1 MIGPLIGE
9 ALRAM
14 AANRMR
20 SALTMLGMV
29 IGVGAVIMMLAIGKG
44 VEDSVRASIA
54 SMGSNLF
61 MVVSGAPQAGGIRMG
76 SGSAPTL
83 TLDDA
88 EALNDLPGVVAVAP
102 SSPGGAQVVVGP
114 TNWSTS
120 VTGTTPGYFTVAE
133 VKFGEGQPFDESDVR
148 GATRVAVIGPSLAE
162 NLFGG
167 DSPIGRTIRV
177 NQSPFTVIG
186 VTEARGQ
193 AIDGRDQDDVVIVPV
208 TTAQRQVF
216 GTQVI
221 GSVRFVQVKAEGPEI
236 MEQLQDDMETL
247 LRDRHRIREGQDDD
261 FTVRNMTSIMN
272 AAASTTAAM
281 KLLLG
286 AIASISLIVG
296 GIGIMNIMLVSVTE
310 RTREIGIRMAIG
322 ARRRD
327 VLWQFLLESIVLS
340 LVGCLIG
347 VLVGIGGARAVAN
360 VTELKP
366 VVTAGSVMLGFGVA
380 AGIGVFFGFYPARRA
395 ASLQPIEALR
405 YQ

>member
-83 TLDDA
+83 TIDDA
-88 EALNDLPGVVAVAP
+88 DALEDLDGVVAVSP
-102 SSPGGAQVVVGP
+102 SSPGAAQVVVGP

-133 VKFGEGQPFDESDVR
+133 VKFAEGQAFDESDVR

-186 VTEARGQ
+186 MTEPRGQ
-193 AIDGRDQDDVVIVPV
+193 AIDGRDQDDVVIIPV

-221 GSVRFVQVKAEGPEI
+221 GSVRFVQVKAEGPEV
-236 MEQLQDDMETL
+236 MDRLQGEMETL
-247 LRDRHRIREGQDDD
+247 LRDRHRIREGQEDD
-261 FTVRNMTSIMN
+261 FSVRNMTSIMN

-347 VLVGIGGARAVAN
+347 VLVGVGGARAVAN
-360 VTELKP
+360 ATELKP

>member
-1 MIGPLIGE
+1 
-9 ALRAM
+9 
-14 AANRMR
+14 
-20 SALTMLGMV
+20 
-29 IGVGAVIMMLAIGKG
+29 
-44 VEDSVRASIA
+44 
-54 SMGSNLF
+54 
-61 MVVSGAPQAGGIRMG
+61 
-76 SGSAPTL
+76 
-83 TLDDA
+83 
-88 EALNDLPGVVAVAP
+88 
-102 SSPGGAQVVVGP
+102 VVVGP

-186 VTEARGQ
+186 VTEPRGQ
-193 AIDGRDQDDVVIVPV
+193 AIDGRDQDDVVIIPV

-221 GSVRFVQVKAEGPEI
+221 GSVRFVQVKAEGPEA
-236 MEQLQDDMETL
+236 MERLQGDMETL
-247 LRDRHRIREGQDDD
+247 LRDRHRIREGQEDD
-261 FTVRNMTSIMN
+261 FSVRNMTSIMN

-347 VLVGIGGARAVAN
+347 VLVGVGGARAVAN
-360 VTELKP
+360 ATELKP

>member
-1 MIGPLIGE
+1 MIGPLVGE

-76 SGSAPTL
+76 MGSAPTL

-88 EALNDLPGVVAVAP
+88 EALKDLDGVVAVAP

-133 VKFGEGQPFDESDVR
+133 VKFAEGQPFDESDVR

-167 DSPIGRTIRV
+167 ESPIGRTIRV

-186 VTEARGQ
+186 MTEARGQ
-193 AIDGRDQDDVVIVPV
+193 AIDGRDQDDVVIIPV

-221 GSVRFVQVKAEGPEI
+221 GSVRFIQVKAEGPEV
-236 MEQLQDDMETL
+236 MDRLQGDMENVI
-247 LRDRHRIREGQDDD
+247 RERHRIREGQEDD

-347 VLVGIGGARAVAN
+347 VLVGVGGARAVAN
-360 VTELKP
+360 ATELKP

-380 AGIGVFFGFYPARRA
+380 AAIGVFFGFYPARRA

>member
-1 MIGPLIGE
+1 MIGPLVGE

-88 EALNDLPGVVAVAP
+88 EALQSLEGVVAVSP

-133 VKFGEGQPFDESDVR
+133 VKFAEGQPFDESDVR

-167 DSPIGRTIRV
+167 ESPIGRTIRV

-186 VTEARGQ
+186 MLEARGQ
-193 AIDGRDQDDVVIVPV
+193 AIDGRDQDDVVIIPV

-221 GSVRFVQVKAEGPEI
+221 GSVRFIQVKAEGPEVMDRLQGE
-236 MEQLQDDMETL
+236 MEAL

-347 VLVGIGGARAVAN
+347 VLVGVGGARAVAN
-360 VTELKP
+360 ATELKP

-380 AGIGVFFGFYPARRA
+380 AAIGVFFGFYPARRA
-395 ASLQPIEALR
+395 AALQPIEALR

>member
-236 MEQLQDDMETL
+236 MEQLQGDMETL

-347 VLVGIGGARAVAN
+347 VLVGVGGARAVAN

>member
-29 IGVGAVIMMLAIGKG
+29 IGVGAVILMLSIGKG
-44 VEDSVRASIA
+44 VEESVRASIA

-83 TLDDA
+83 TMEDA
-88 EALNDLPGVVAVAP
+88 EAIAELAGVVAVAP
-102 SSPGGAQVVVGP
+102 SSPGTGQVVVGP

-120 VTGTTPGYFTVAE
+120 VSGTTPGYFDVTE
-133 VKFGEGQPFDESDVR
+133 WKFARGQSFDASDVR
-148 GATRVAVIGPSLAE
+148 GATRVAVLGQTLAD
-162 NLFGG
+162 NLFG
-167 DSPIGRTIRV
+167 DEDPMGRTLRI
-177 NQSPFTVIG
+177 NQSPFIVIG
-186 VTEARGQ
+186 IMEPRGQ
-193 AIDGRDQDDVVIVPV
+193 SIDGRDQDDVVIIPI

-216 GTQVI
+216 GSQVI
-221 GSVRFVQVKAEGPEI
+221 GSVRFIQVKAAGPEV
-236 MEQLQDDMETL
+236 MNKLQGELETL
-247 LRDRHRIREGQDDD
+247 IRERHRIREGQEDD
-261 FTVRNMTSIMN
+261 FTVRNLTSLMN
-272 AAASTTAAM
+272 TAASTTRAM
-281 KLLLG
+281 GLLLG

-327 VLWQFLLESIVLS
+327 ILWQFLLESVVLS

-347 VLVGIGGARAVAN
+347 VLLGIGGAKLVASA
-360 VTELKP
+360 TELKP
-366 VVTAGSVMLGFGVA
+366 IVSLGSIVLGFSVA
-380 AGIGVFFGFYPARRA
+380 AGIGIFFGFYPAKRA
-395 ASLQPIEALR
+395 AGLQPIEALR
-405 YQ
+405 YH

>member
-1 MIGPLIGE
+1 MIGPLVGE

-76 SGSAPTL
+76 MGSAPTL

-88 EALNDLPGVVAVAP
+88 DALKDLDGVVAVAP

-133 VKFGEGQPFDESDVR
+133 VKFAEGQPFDESDVR

-167 DSPIGRTIRV
+167 ESPIGRTIRV

-186 VTEARGQ
+186 MTEARGQ
-193 AIDGRDQDDVVIVPV
+193 AIDGRDQDDVVIIPV

-221 GSVRFVQVKAEGPEI
+221 GSVRFIQVKAEGPEV
-236 MEQLQDDMETL
+236 MDRLQGDMENVI
-247 LRDRHRIREGQDDD
+247 RERHRIREGQEDD

-347 VLVGIGGARAVAN
+347 VLVGVGGARAVAN
-360 VTELKP
+360 ATELKP

-380 AGIGVFFGFYPARRA
+380 AAIGVFFGFYPARRA

>member
-1 MIGPLIGE
+1 MIGPLVGE

-76 SGSAPTL
+76 MGSAPTL

-88 EALNDLPGVVAVAP
+88 DALKDLDGVVAVAP

-120 VTGTTPGYFTVAE
+120 VTNTTPGYFTVAE
-133 VKFGEGQPFDESDVR
+133 VKFAEGQPFDESDVR

-167 DSPIGRTIRV
+167 ESPIGRTIRV

-186 VTEARGQ
+186 MTEARGQ
-193 AIDGRDQDDVVIVPV
+193 AIDGRDQDDLVIIPV

-221 GSVRFVQVKAEGPEI
+221 GSVRFIQVKAEGPEV
-236 MEQLQDDMETL
+236 MDRLQGDMENVI
-247 LRDRHRIREGQDDD
+247 RERHRIREGQEDD

-347 VLVGIGGARAVAN
+347 VLVGVGGARAVAN
-360 VTELKP
+360 ATELKP

-380 AGIGVFFGFYPARRA
+380 AAIGVFFGFYPARRA

>member
-88 EALNDLPGVVAVAP
+88 EALKDLPGVVAVAP

-186 VTEARGQ
+186 VTEPRGQ
-193 AIDGRDQDDVVIVPV
+193 AIDGRDQDDVVIIPV

-221 GSVRFVQVKAEGPEI
+221 GSVRFVQVKAEGPEV
-236 MEQLQDDMETL
+236 MERLQGDMETL
-247 LRDRHRIREGQDDD
+247 LRDRHRIREGQEDD
-261 FTVRNMTSIMN
+261 FSVRNMTSIMN

-347 VLVGIGGARAVAN
+347 VLVGVGGARAVAN
-360 VTELKP
+360 ATELKP

>member
-88 EALNDLPGVVAVAP
+88 EALKDLAGVAAVAP

-148 GATRVAVIGPSLAE
+148 GATRVAVIGPSLAD

-186 VTEARGQ
+186 VTEPRGQ
-193 AIDGRDQDDVVIVPV
+193 SIDGRDQDDVVIVPV

-221 GSVRFVQVKAEGPEI
+221 GSVRFIQVKAEGPEV
-236 MEQLQDDMETL
+236 MDRLQDDMETL
-247 LRDRHRIREGQDDD
+247 LRDRHRIREGQEDD

-347 VLVGIGGARAVAN
+347 VLLGVGGARAVAN
-360 VTELKP
+360 ATELKP

-395 ASLQPIEALR
+395 ASMQPIEALR

>member
-83 TLDDA
+83 TIDDA
-88 EALNDLPGVVAVAP
+88 DALEDLDGVVAVSP
-102 SSPGGAQVVVGP
+102 SSPGAAQVVVGP

-133 VKFGEGQPFDESDVR
+133 VKFAEGQAFDESDVR

-186 VTEARGQ
+186 MTEPRGQ
-193 AIDGRDQDDVVIVPV
+193 AIDGRDQDDVVIIPV
-208 TTAQRQVF
+208 TTAQRQGF

-221 GSVRFVQVKAEGPEI
+221 GSVRFVQVKAEGPEV
-236 MEQLQDDMETL
+236 MDRLQGEMETL
-247 LRDRHRIREGQDDD
+247 LRDRHRIREGQEDD
-261 FTVRNMTSIMN
+261 FSVRNMTSIMN

-347 VLVGIGGARAVAN
+347 VLVGVGGARAVAN
-360 VTELKP
+360 ATELKP

>member
-83 TLDDA
+83 TIDDA
-88 EALNDLPGVVAVAP
+88 DALKDLPGVVAVAP

-186 VTEARGQ
+186 MTEPRGQ
-193 AIDGRDQDDVVIVPV
+193 SIDGRDQDDVVIIPV

-216 GTQVI
+216 GSQVI
-221 GSVRFVQVKAEGPEI
+221 GSVRFIQVKAEGPEV
-236 MEQLQDDMETL
+236 MDRLQDDMETL

-347 VLVGIGGARAVAN
+347 VLVGVGGARAVAN

-380 AGIGVFFGFYPARRA
+380 AAIGVFFGFYPARRA

>member
-54 SMGSNLF
+54 SMCSNLF

-221 GSVRFVQVKAEGPEI
+221 GSVRFVQVKAEGPEV
-236 MEQLQDDMETL
+236 MERLQGDMETL

-347 VLVGIGGARAVAN
+347 VLVGVGGARAFAN
-360 VTELKP
+360 ATELKP

>member
-88 EALNDLPGVVAVAP
+88 EALKDLPGVVAVAP

-186 VTEARGQ
+186 VTEPRGQ
-193 AIDGRDQDDVVIVPV
+193 AIDGRDQDDVVIIPV

-221 GSVRFVQVKAEGPEI
+221 GSVRFVQVKAEGPEA
-236 MEQLQDDMETL
+236 MERFQGDMETL
-247 LRDRHRIREGQDDD
+247 RRDRHRIREGQEDD
-261 FTVRNMTSIMN
+261 FSVRNMTSIMN

-347 VLVGIGGARAVAN
+347 VLVGVGGARAVAN
-360 VTELKP
+360 ATELKP

>member
-83 TLDDA
+83 TIDDA
-88 EALNDLPGVVAVAP
+88 DALEDLDGVVAVSP
-102 SSPGGAQVVVGP
+102 SSPGAAQVVVGP

-133 VKFGEGQPFDESDVR
+133 VKFAEGQAFDESDVR
-148 GATRVAVIGPSLAE
+148 GATRVAVIGPSVAE

-186 VTEARGQ
+186 MTEPRGQ
-193 AIDGRDQDDVVIVPV
+193 AIDGRDQDDVVIIPV

-221 GSVRFVQVKAEGPEI
+221 GSVRFVQVKAEGPEV
-236 MEQLQDDMETL
+236 MDRLQGEMETL
-247 LRDRHRIREGQDDD
+247 LRDRHRIREGQEDD
-261 FTVRNMTSIMN
+261 FSVRNMTSIMN

-347 VLVGIGGARAVAN
+347 VLVGVGGARAVAN
-360 VTELKP
+360 ATELKP

>member
-88 EALNDLPGVVAVAP
+88 EALKDLPGVVAVAP

-186 VTEARGQ
+186 VTEPRGQ
-193 AIDGRDQDDVVIVPV
+193 AIDGRDQDDVVIIPV

-221 GSVRFVQVKAEGPEI
+221 GSVRFVQVKAEGPEA
-236 MEQLQDDMETL
+236 MERLQGDMETL
-247 LRDRHRIREGQDDD
+247 LRDRHRIREGQEDD
-261 FTVRNMTSIMN
+261 FSVRNMTSIMN

-347 VLVGIGGARAVAN
+347 VLVGVGGARAVAN
-360 VTELKP
+360 ATELKP

>member
-88 EALNDLPGVVAVAP
+88 EALKDLPGVVAVAP

-186 VTEARGQ
+186 VTEPRGQ
-193 AIDGRDQDDVVIVPV
+193 AIDGRDQDDVVIIPV

-221 GSVRFVQVKAEGPEI
+221 GSVRFVQVKAEGPEA
-236 MEQLQDDMETL
+236 MERLQGDMETL
-247 LRDRHRIREGQDDD
+247 LRDRHRIREGQEDD
-261 FTVRNMTSIMN
+261 FSVRNMTSIMN

-347 VLVGIGGARAVAN
+347 VLVGVGGARAVAN
-360 VTELKP
+360 ATELKP
-366 VVTAGSVMLGFGVA
+366 VVTAGSVILGFGVA

>member
-83 TLDDA
+83 TIDDA
-88 EALNDLPGVVAVAP
+88 DALENLDGVVAVSP
-102 SSPGGAQVVVGP
+102 SSPGAAQVVVGP

-133 VKFGEGQPFDESDVR
+133 VKFAEGQAFDESDVR

-186 VTEARGQ
+186 MTEPRGQ
-193 AIDGRDQDDVVIVPV
+193 SIDGRDQDDVVIIPV

-221 GSVRFVQVKAEGPEI
+221 GSVRFVQVKAEGPEV
-236 MEQLQDDMETL
+236 MDRLQSDMETL

-347 VLVGIGGARAVAN
+347 VLVGVGGARAVAN
-360 VTELKP
+360 ATELKP

>member
-83 TLDDA
+83 TIDDA
-88 EALNDLPGVVAVAP
+88 DALEDLDGVVAVSP
-102 SSPGGAQVVVGP
+102 SSPGAAQVVVGP

-133 VKFGEGQPFDESDVR
+133 VKFAEGQAFDESDVR

-186 VTEARGQ
+186 MTEPRGQ
-193 AIDGRDQDDVVIVPV
+193 AIDGRDQDDVVIIPV

-221 GSVRFVQVKAEGPEI
+221 GSVRFVQVKAEGPEV
-236 MEQLQDDMETL
+236 MDRLQGEMETL
-247 LRDRHRIREGQDDD
+247 LRDRHRIREGQEDD
-261 FTVRNMTSIMN
+261 FSVRNMTSIMN

-347 VLVGIGGARAVAN
+347 VL
-360 VTELKP
+360 
-366 VVTAGSVMLGFGVA
+366 GFGVA

>member
-88 EALNDLPGVVAVAP
+88 EALKDLPGVVAVAP

-221 GSVRFVQVKAEGPEI
+221 GSVRFVQVKAEGPEV
-236 MEQLQDDMETL
+236 MERLQGDMETL

-347 VLVGIGGARAVAN
+347 VLVGVGGARAVAN
-360 VTELKP
+360 ATELKP

>member
-61 MVVSGAPQAGGIRMG
+61 MVVSGAPQSGGIRMG

-186 VTEARGQ
+186 VTEPRGQ
-193 AIDGRDQDDVVIVPV
+193 SIDGRDQDDVVIIPV

-221 GSVRFVQVKAEGPEI
+221 GSVRFVQVKAEGPEV
-236 MEQLQDDMETL
+236 MERLQGDMETL
-247 LRDRHRIREGQDDD
+247 LRDRHRIRVGQEDD
-261 FTVRNMTSIMN
+261 FSVRNMTSIMN

-347 VLVGIGGARAVAN
+347 VLVGVGGARAVAN
-360 VTELKP
+360 ATELKP

>member
-221 GSVRFVQVKAEGPEI
+221 GSVRFVQVKAEGPEV
-236 MEQLQDDMETL
+236 MERLQGDMETL

-347 VLVGIGGARAVAN
+347 VLVGVGGARAVAN
-360 VTELKP
+360 ATELKP

>member
-1 MIGPLIGE
+1 MIGPLVGE

-83 TLDDA
+83 TLEDA
-88 EALNDLPGVVAVAP
+88 EALQDLEGVVAVSP

-133 VKFGEGQPFDESDVR
+133 VKFAEGQPFDESDVR

-167 DSPIGRTIRV
+167 ESPIGRTIRV

-186 VTEARGQ
+186 MIEPRGQ
-193 AIDGRDQDDVVIVPV
+193 AIDGRDQDDVVIIPV

-221 GSVRFVQVKAEGPEI
+221 GSVRFIQVKAEGPEVMDRLQGE
-236 MEQLQDDMETL
+236 MEAL

-347 VLVGIGGARAVAN
+347 VLVGVGGARAVAN
-360 VTELKP
+360 ATELKP